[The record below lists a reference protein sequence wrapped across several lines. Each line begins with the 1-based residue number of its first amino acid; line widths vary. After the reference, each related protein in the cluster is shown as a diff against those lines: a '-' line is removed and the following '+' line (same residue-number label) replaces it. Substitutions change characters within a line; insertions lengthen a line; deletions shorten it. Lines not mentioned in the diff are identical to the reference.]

1 MEPFINVLMLVVLV
15 LREERRIVLL
25 NMSKPVHKRDSNT
38 DFRTDSRVDK
48 LKVWHLVKKVKY
60 KISLHV

>member
-25 NMSKPVHKRDSNT
+25 NMSKPVHKHDSNT

>member
-1 MEPFINVLMLVVLV
+1 MEPFINVFMLVVLV

-25 NMSKPVHKRDSNT
+25 NMSKLVDKRDSNT

-60 KISLHV
+60 KITLHV